1 MCFCSIFSGGN
12 ARSVL
17 GGSAE
22 AGSDP
27 SRPRP
32 YEPGRCL
39 SGRPTWKASPFE
51 GARGAKRVRTVNE
64 EGVVI
69 DTININTVITT
80 IGTYC
85 AGGG

>member
-1 MCFCSIFSGGN
+1 M
-12 ARSVL
+12 
-17 GGSAE
+17 
-22 AGSDP
+22 
-27 SRPRP
+27 
-32 YEPGRCL
+32 
-39 SGRPTWKASPFE
+39 
-51 GARGAKRVRTVNE
+51 RTVNE